1 MAISAAELQNL
12 VELGST
18 ACAAGEDVLAMLRPR
33 FPALTITR
41 CPSSDVTES
50 PFQQGDYFDLHLVDT
65 SEHCWR
71 LTNNMA
77 ATTAVL
83 LAMHRRRS

>member
-12 VELGST
+12 AELGST
-18 ACAAGEDVLAMLRPR
+18 ACVAGEDVLAVLRPR

-50 PFQQGDYFDLHLVDT
+50 PFQRGEYFDVHLVDT

-71 LTNNMA
+71 LTNDLA
-77 ATTAVL
+77 AATAVL

>member
-12 VELGST
+12 TQLGST
-18 ACAAGEDVLAMLRPR
+18 ACAAGEDVLAVLRPR

-41 CPSSDVTES
+41 CPSSDVTEP
-50 PFQQGDYFDLHLVDT
+50 PFQQGDCFDLHLVDT
-65 SEHCWR
+65 REHCWR
-71 LTNNMA
+71 LTNDPA
-77 ATTAVL
+77 AATAVL